1 VSARTGGTIVT
12 RRTIRNV
19 FIAATASLLIA
30 VGAAAARADSAKSEH
45 TVSLSLQ
52 AGETY
57 VISDLNPSSTPA
69 VKVIEN
75 PHALVL
81 HAEEPGK
88 LVLLGA
94 ESGHWAVSVTR
105 SDGEAVTYNVQI
117 TSVATPGAPLEPG
130 KSPAALGDTGLTGAR
145 PPASPSPAPSMGA
158 AAAPPA
164 STTVV
169 AAAAA
174 PPAAGANHTS
184 PAPLAPLAAQPG
196 QALEHSE
203 QSNSVFRADP
213 SVRDSTGYLSPS
225 VSGGRHYLPADAID
239 LMTGTSQV
247 IDFHRRLTRVSI
259 ADSKIADIQVVNP
272 YQINLVGHAP
282 GFTTLA
288 VWDDQGNYEERQV
301 RIDSGGKQQVLLNTM
316 VAELNRQA
324 IENQGVNLSMALT
337 NYGVSLVGLPGP
349 VATPYSPQ
357 STVTAVLPNGTVL
370 QGGSATLPPAGAL
383 IPMLLSQNLTYGLS
397 AGNSQ
402 IQWQGLFQFLENH
415 SMAKILAQPHLLAN
429 SGEQA
434 KFLSGGEIPIVVAQA
449 LNTSIVF
456 KQFGTSVDFVP
467 TVVGKDEV
475 ELVVKP
481 EVSQPDYT
489 HGVQL
494 FGFMVPSFVTR
505 RAETMVRLQDHQTLI
520 IAGLMLYQKQSVVQ
534 KVPYLGDVP
543 YLGGLF
549 RNTSY
554 QDTESDLVM
563 SVTPQIVRPIPP
575 GGRVFAPTSSGPL
588 TAQQIVTK
596 RLAHPD
602 AARPRF

>member
-1 VSARTGGTIVT
+1 MTRQTIFKL
-12 RRTIRNV
+12 
-19 FIAATASLLIA
+19 FIVATAALA
-30 VGAAAARADSAKSEH
+30 VALGGAARAQSTKSEH
-45 TVSLSLQ
+45 TVSLTLQ

-57 VISDLNPSSTPA
+57 VINDLNPTSTPA
-69 VKVIEN
+69 VRVLEN

-81 HAEEPGK
+81 HGEEPGK

-145 PPASPSPAPSMGA
+145 PPALPSPAPSMGA
-158 AAAPPA
+158 AAALPA
-164 STTVV
+164 STVI

-174 PPAAGANHTS
+174 RPAGGADHAA
-184 PAPLAPLAAQPG
+184 PAPSSAPVAAQPG
-196 QALEHSE
+196 QAIAQPEYST
-203 QSNSVFRADP
+203 SVFRADP
-213 SVRDSTGYLSPS
+213 PVRDSTGYQSPS
-225 VSGGRHYLPADAID
+225 VAGGRNYLPADAID

-288 VWDDQGNYEERQV
+288 VWDDQGNYQERQV

-324 IENQGVNLSMALT
+324 IENQGVNLSMALP
-337 NYGVSLVGLPGP
+337 NYGVSLVGMPGA

-357 STVTAVLPNGTVL
+357 TTITTILPNGTVL
-370 QGGSATLPPAGAL
+370 QGGSATLPPAGSL

-467 TVVGKDEV
+467 TVVGKDQV

-481 EVSQPDYT
+481 EVSEPDYT

-494 FGFMVPSFVTR
+494 FGFTVPSFVTR
-505 RAETMVRLQDHQTLI
+505 RAETMVRLKDHQTLI
-520 IAGLMLYQKQSVVQ
+520 IAGLILYQKQTVVQ

-575 GGRVFAPTSSGPL
+575 GGRVFEPTSRGPM
-588 TAQQIVTK
+588 TAQEIVTK

-602 AARPRF
+602 AGRPRF

>member
-1 VSARTGGTIVT
+1 MT
-12 RRTIRNV
+12 RRTTRTV
-19 FIAATASLLIA
+19 FIAATAALLIA
-30 VGAAAARADSAKSEH
+30 FIGAAARADSAMSEH

-57 VISDLNPSSTPA
+57 VISDLKPSSTPA

-94 ESGHWAVSVTR
+94 ESGRWAVRVTR
-105 SDGEAVTYNVQI
+105 SDGEAVTYDVQI
-117 TSVATPGAPLEPG
+117 TSVAMPGAPLAPG
-130 KSPAALGDTGLTGAR
+130 RSPAAIGDTGLTGAR
-145 PPASPSPAPSMGA
+145 PPASPSPAPSMRA
-158 AAAPPA
+158 SAAPPA
-164 STTVV
+164 STTVF
-169 AAAAA
+169 
-174 PPAAGANHTS
+174 AAGSAPGAGGSANQAS
-184 PAPLAPLAAQPG
+184 PAPPVAAQTEPAMA
-196 QALEHSE
+196 QPE
-203 QSNSVFRADP
+203 QSTSVFRSNP

-225 VSGGRHYLPADAID
+225 VTGGHHYLPDDAID

-288 VWDDQGNYEERQV
+288 VWDDQGSYQERQV
-301 RIDSGGKQQVLLNTM
+301 RIDTGGKQQVLLNTM

-324 IENQGVNLSMALT
+324 IENQGINLSVALS
-337 NYGVSLVGLPGP
+337 NYGVSLVGLPGA
-349 VATPYSPQ
+349 VATPFSPQ
-357 STVTAVLPNGTVL
+357 TNVTAVLPNGTVL
-370 QGGSATLPPAGAL
+370 QGGSATLPPAGTL
-383 IPMLLSQNLTYGLS
+383 IPMLLSQNFTYGLS
-397 AGNSQ
+397 AANSN

-467 TVVGKDEV
+467 TVVGKDQI

-481 EVSQPDYT
+481 EVSEPDYT

-494 FGFMVPSFVTR
+494 FGFTVPSFVTR
-505 RAETMVRLQDHQTLI
+505 RAETMVRLHDHQTLI
-520 IAGLMLYQKQSVVQ
+520 IAGLILYQKQTVVQ

-554 QDTESDLVM
+554 QNTQSDLVM
-563 SVTPQIVRPIPP
+563 SVTPQIVRPIPQ
-575 GGRVFAPTSSGPL
+575 GGRVFEPTSSGPM
-588 TAQQIVTK
+588 TAQEIVTK

-602 AARPRF
+602 AGRPRF